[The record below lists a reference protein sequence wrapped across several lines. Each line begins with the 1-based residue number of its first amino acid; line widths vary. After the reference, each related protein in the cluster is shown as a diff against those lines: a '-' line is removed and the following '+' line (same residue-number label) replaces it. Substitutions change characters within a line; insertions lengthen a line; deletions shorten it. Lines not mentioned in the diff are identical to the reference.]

1 MRSKSWACVLILP
14 ILMLSSAAQAGELY
28 GTIAE
33 GGKPVGEGVAV
44 EAKCPQGAYSA
55 KTDKS
60 GAYHLVAKEKG
71 KCQLTV
77 RYKNQ
82 SPSVEV
88 ASYDEGVQ
96 VDLILENKG
105 GSYALRRK

>member
-1 MRSKSWACVLILP
+1 MRK
-14 ILMLSSAAQAGELY
+14 LMAGMLLMSSSALAGEMY
-28 GTIAE
+28 GTISEA
-33 GGKPVGEGVAV
+33 GKPVGAGVAV
-44 EAKCPQGAYSA
+44 EARCGEASYPAA

-60 GAYHLVAKEKG
+60 GAYHLTVQEKG

-82 SPSVEV
+82 SPAIEV

-96 VDLILENKG
+96 LDLILQLKD
-105 GSYALRRK
+105 GSYTLRRK

>member
-1 MRSKSWACVLILP
+1 MRK
-14 ILMLSSAAQAGELY
+14 LMAGMLLFSSSALAGEMY
-28 GTIAE
+28 GTITDA
-33 GGKPVGEGVAV
+33 GKPVAAGVGVGQCGQASYPAV
-44 EAKCPQGAYSA
+44 

-60 GAYHLVAKEKG
+60 GAYHLVVKEKG

-82 SPSVEV
+82 SPAIEV

-96 VDLILENKG
+96 LDLTLELKD
-105 GSYALRRK
+105 GSYTLRRK

>member
-1 MRSKSWACVLILP
+1 MRSKTAASVVMWAVLLAP
-14 ILMLSSAAQAGELY
+14 AALAGEMY
-28 GTIAE
+28 GTITEA
-33 GGKPVGEGVAV
+33 GKPIGEGVAV
-44 EAKCPQGAYSA
+44 EAKCPQGAYAA

-60 GAYHLVAKEKG
+60 GTYHLVAKETG

-82 SPSVEV
+82 SPAIEV

-96 VDLILENKG
+96 VDLILEAKG
-105 GSYALRRK
+105 ANYSLRRK

>member
-1 MRSKSWACVLILP
+1 MRK
-14 ILMLSSAAQAGELY
+14 LMAGLLLFSSSALAGEMY
-28 GTIAE
+28 GTITEA
-33 GGKPVGEGVAV
+33 GKPVGEGVGV
-44 EAKCPQGAYSA
+44 EARCGQTSYPAV

-60 GAYHLVAKEKG
+60 GAYHLVVQEKG

-82 SPSVEV
+82 SAAIDV

-96 VDLILENKG
+96 VDLVLELKG
-105 GSYALRRK
+105 KSYTLRRK

>member
-1 MRSKSWACVLILP
+1 MRK
-14 ILMLSSAAQAGELY
+14 LMAGMLLFSSSALAGEMY
-28 GTIAE
+28 GTITEA
-33 GGKPVGEGVAV
+33 GKPIGAGVAV
-44 EAKCPQGAYSA
+44 EARCGQTSYPAV

-60 GAYHLVAKEKG
+60 GVYHLVVKEKG

-77 RYKNQ
+77 KYKNQ
-82 SPSVEV
+82 SPAIEV

-96 VDLILENKG
+96 LDLTLELRD